1 MPSNELATLDG
12 GLFPIPLTYYKNH
25 HYPIHYIPLVSPTM
39 SFPRHLFS
47 PSTPQAVSSPNT
59 SNVEAMFSQIMEVVL
74 KSVSPT
80 SP

>member
-1 MPSNELATLDG
+1 
-12 GLFPIPLTYYKNH
+12 
-25 HYPIHYIPLVSPTM
+25 M

-47 PSTPQAVSSPNT
+47 PPTPQAVSSPNT
-59 SNVEAMFSQIMEVVL
+59 SNVEAMFGQIMEVVL